1 MMQQQIIKRTT
12 SNDKDFQWLI
22 KQLDHELWNELQE
35 DQAQYDQY
43 NKVPD
48 LNTVVVVNVNGQPA
62 ASGCF
67 KQYNTDTVEIKRMF
81 VVKEHR
87 GKGLSKDVLLEL
99 ENWAAELGFK
109 NAILETSVHF
119 IPATTLYKNAGY
131 KIIANYDQY
140 EELEE
145 SVCMRKPLSPPT
157 GGELQFDAS
166 LADSGSINETDLY
179 HKFLNPASGEKGFFN
194 FEEDFVEDNVRCI
207 PMIVRFKM
215 DAAGIKLKL
224 AEWSKFKIEERLQ
237 LALLPSST
245 NEEIKLYHNHLS
257 QLIEKYTCGKPTAL
271 PIDEKPGW
279 ANLSCIPA
287 ILLEKAKEFD
297 LIITPGKWKDL
308 TNLQR
313 YTLLKL
319 CRPGHENKNFQKAIK
334 EFGL

>member
-1 MMQQQIIKRTT
+1 MVKQKIIRTT

-22 KQLDHELWNELQE
+22 KHLDHELWNELQE

-48 LNTVVVVNVNGQPA
+48 LNTVVVVYVNDQPA

-67 KQYNTDTVEIKRMF
+67 KKYDADTVEIKRMF

-87 GKGLSKDVLLEL
+87 GKGISKAILLEL
-99 ENWAAELGFK
+99 ENWAAELSFK

-140 EELEE
+140 EGLEE
-145 SVCMRKPLSPPT
+145 SVCMKKNLIQS
-157 GGELQFDAS
+157 EFK
-166 LADSGSINETDLY
+166 DLEGIEY
-179 HKFLNPASGEKGFFN
+179 FN

-207 PMIVRFKM
+207 PMTVRFKM
-215 DAAGIKLKL
+215 DTGLIKLKL
-224 AEWSKFKIEERLQ
+224 SEWSKFSREEKIQ
-237 LALLPSST
+237 LALLPVNSEDEIFFYT
-245 NEEIKLYHNHLS
+245 NYLT
-257 QLIEKYTCGKPTAL
+257 QLIEKYTDGKPTAL
-271 PIDEKPGW
+271 TNDAKSEW
-279 ANLSCIPA
+279 ANLSSIPA
-287 ILLEKAKEFD
+287 MLFEKAKEFD
-297 LIITPGKWKDL
+297 LNITIDKWKSL

-319 CRPGHENKNFQKAIK
+319 CRPGHENKNFPKAVK